1 MKFSDFL
8 FPASMDRARDH
19 GEIHVFPRD
28 GRGTSFTADRTGRA
42 RACVL
47 AGLAAAA
54 LAAAQGAG
62 AQGYPS
68 RTVRLV
74 VPWAAGGSTDSIGR
88 ILAQKLTEYTGQQW
102 IVDNRGGATGTI
114 GHAFAAKAAPDGYT
128 LLLGTNSTFAIAP
141 HLYRNLQYDNDRAFA
156 PVSLVAISP
165 QILSVHPSLPVR
177 SVKELVALARARPGA
192 IPFSTAG
199 VGATSHMATELLM
212 NMAGIRMTHVPYK
225 GGGPSAQALISGE
238 TALSF
243 VDVITASPQAQ
254 AGRLRPIATST
265 AARTPLMPELPTIA
279 ESGLPGFES
288 VTSFGLFAPAGT
300 AQEIVSR
307 VNREVARALGAA
319 DVRDR
324 LRAQGIDP
332 AGTAPGELVAHQKRE
347 TEKWGKVIREQGI
360 RFE

>member
-1 MKFSDFL
+1 MRNRSRIL
-8 FPASMDRARDH
+8 NAAALS
-19 GEIHVFPRD
+19 
-28 GRGTSFTADRTGRA
+28 
-42 RACVL
+42 C
-47 AGLAAAA
+47 AAA
-54 LAAAQGAG
+54 LALLVAPSAAR
-62 AQGYPS
+62 AQAYPAKP
-68 RTVRLV
+68 VRLV

-88 ILAQKLTEYTGQQW
+88 ILGQKLGEYTGQQW
-102 IVDNRGGATGTI
+102 IIDNRGGATGTI

-141 HLYRNLQYDNDRAFA
+141 HLYKNLQYDNERAFA
-156 PVSLVAISP
+156 PISLVAVSP

-177 SVKELVALARARPGA
+177 TAKELIVLARAKPGD

-199 VGATSHMATELLM
+199 VGATSHMATELFM
-212 NMAGIRMTHVPYK
+212 NMARIQMTHVPYK

-243 VDVITASPQAQ
+243 VDVITALPQAQ

-265 AARTPLMPELPTIA
+265 AKRTALMPELPTIA

-288 VTSFGLFAPAGT
+288 VTSFGMFAPAGT
-300 AQEIVSR
+300 AQDVIGR
-307 VNREVARALGAA
+307 VNRELVRALVAA
-319 DVRDR
+319 DVKDK

-332 AGTAPGELVAHQKRE
+332 AGTAPEELVAHQKQE
-347 TEKWGKVIREQGI
+347 TTKWGKVIREQGI

>member
-1 MKFSDFL
+1 MKIVSRIL
-8 FPASMDRARDH
+8 NLA
-19 GEIHVFPRD
+19 
-28 GRGTSFTADRTGRA
+28 
-42 RACVL
+42 VL
-47 AGLAAAA
+47 ACAAVASLAPLAAY
-54 LAAAQGAG
+54 

-68 RTVRLV
+68 RPVRLV
-74 VPWAAGGSTDSIGR
+74 VPWAAGGSTDSISR
-88 ILAQKLTEYTGQQW
+88 ILAQKLAEYTGHQW

-114 GHAFAAKAAPDGYT
+114 GHAYAAKAAPDGYT

-141 HLYRNLQYDNDRAFA
+141 HLYKTLQYDNEKAFA

-165 QILSVHPSLPVR
+165 QILSVHPSLPVKN
-177 SVKELVALARARPGA
+177 VKGLIALARARTGA

-199 VGATSHMATELLM
+199 VGATSHMATELFM
-212 NMAGIRMTHVPYK
+212 NMAGVKMSHVPYK

-243 VDVITASPQAQ
+243 VDVITALPQAE

-265 AARTPLMPELPTIA
+265 AQRTPLMPQLPTIA

-288 VTSFGLFAPAGT
+288 VTSFGMFAPAGT
-300 AQEIVSR
+300 PREIIAR
-307 VNREVARALGAA
+307 VNREVTRALAAA
-319 DVRDR
+319 DVKEK

-332 AGTAPGELVAHQKRE
+332 AGTPPEGLVAHQRQE
-347 TEKWGKVIREQGI
+347 TAKWGKVIREQGI